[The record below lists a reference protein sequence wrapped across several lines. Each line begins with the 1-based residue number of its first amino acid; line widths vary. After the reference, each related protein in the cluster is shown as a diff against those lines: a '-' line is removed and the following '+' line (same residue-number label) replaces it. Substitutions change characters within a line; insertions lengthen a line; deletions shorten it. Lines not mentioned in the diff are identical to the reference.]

1 MFKTIMPHR
10 PAPVSGMGG
19 NGGKGENAR
28 SGPGYE
34 TCRLLAISVL
44 FQSSPL
50 LALDTHGLDCV
61 IEPRMTVELSSPVPG
76 VLDEILVERGD
87 HVNKHQALAKLR
99 SGVEEANVRLART
112 QAELT
117 SEIVAAQARF
127 DLSVRVHGRTS
138 ELYKDKMV
146 PLSEADEAET
156 KKTVAEFELKK
167 AREDKQIAHLELDR
181 ATELLKQRSLLSTVD
196 GVVVKRY
203 KSPGEYVEDQPVLKI
218 AQVDPLNVEV
228 IAPIAMYGSVR
239 AGMEA
244 EVQPEPPVGGKYLA
258 RVVIVDSVID
268 TASGTFGIRLALPN
282 PQQKI
287 PAGVRCD
294 IKFKPD

>member
-1 MFKTIMPHR
+1 MVNKEVSQYPNSAAIYHPNKCCLSSIAVILLFPSCLV
-10 PAPVSGMGG
+10 PA
-19 NGGKGENAR
+19 
-28 SGPGYE
+28 
-34 TCRLLAISVL
+34 
-44 FQSSPL
+44 

-76 VLDEILVERGD
+76 VLDTILVERGD
-87 HVNKHQALAKLR
+87 HVKKNQVLAKLR
-99 SGVEEANVRLART
+99 SGVEEANVSLVRT

-117 SEIVAAQARF
+117 SEIFAAQARL

-167 AREDKQIAHLELDR
+167 AKEDKQIAHLELDR
-181 ATELLKQRSLLSTVD
+181 ATELLKQRVLYSTVD
-196 GVVVKRY
+196 GIVVKRY
-203 KSPGEYVEDQPVLKI
+203 KSPGEHVDDQPVFKI

-228 IAPIAMYGSVR
+228 IAPLSMYGSIR
-239 AGMEA
+239 LGMEA
-244 EVQPEPPVGGKYLA
+244 EVQPEQAVGGKYSA
-258 RVVIVDSVID
+258 RVVIVDSLID
-268 TASGTFGIRLALPN
+268 AASGTFGIRLALPN

-294 IKFKPD
+294 IKFK